1 MKKLFFLIAIVGL
14 MSCNSGAEK
23 KADTSAQTAE
33 LAETTIN
40 IGGMHCDACVAS
52 VEKGINE
59 LDGINN
65 VVVTLTDSTAVV
77 KYDAAKVE
85 LAQIEKAVVKR
96 GYTVKS
102 SE

>member
-1 MKKLFFLIAIVGL
+1 MKKLFFLIALVGL
-14 MSCNSGAEK
+14 LSCNSGNEK
-23 KADTSAQTAE
+23 KQNETTQNVE

-40 IGGMHCDACVAS
+40 IGGLHCDACVAS

-59 LDGINN
+59 LEGIKN